1 MNIKDVEKLRALSI
15 EISDLNKKVTG
26 LKKRKVKVVDRIIK
40 AMETEES
47 LLVKTKHGTVSIS
60 KTDVASV
67 KNWTLF
73 EDYIYNNKTLH
84 LLQRRVSNDAYREE
98 VKLVGELPGV
108 ETFEVITLNLTK
120 KPT

>member
-1 MNIKDVEKLRALSI
+1 MNVKDIEKLRTLSI
-15 EISDLNKKVTG
+15 EITSLNKKVGG
-26 LKKRKVKVVDRIIK
+26 LKKRKRKIEDRIIL
-40 AMETEES
+40 AMEAEES

-73 EDYIYNNKTLH
+73 EDYIYENRALH
-84 LLQRRVSNDAYREE
+84 LLQRRASNDAYREE
-98 VKLVGELPGV
+98 VKLKGEIPGV
-108 ETFEVITLNLTK
+108 ETFEVIALNLTK